1 MLIPPAATEWLP
13 TFFDKV
19 LIEEAAED
27 VGGDIAVGQQDAG
40 EHGQLV
46 ALRLSESLEE
56 QQQLQEVETT

>member
-1 MLIPPAATEWLP
+1 MTLP

-27 VGGDIAVGQQDAG
+27 GGGDVAVSQQDAG

-46 ALRLSESLEE
+46 ALRLSESLEK